1 MVERFM
7 ELFKK
12 PVGYLLILSIFAII
26 VCTILQLKRTKNKK
40 NYTLVSMGK
49 IKNILFYCI
58 LICFFLSW
66 KFTLSFCQGVL
77 DETGAEL
84 DKHILLFLVMFFI
97 SVLTFLYSH
106 FRRFFFNDKE
116 LIVYTILNRQ
126 KAYKWIEII
135 GVKKTLNGDL
145 VIKMFDGYKAVIDTM
160 CFNNVSELE
169 KKMVE
174 KGIEIKG

>member
-1 MVERFM
+1 MLKNFLR
-7 ELFKK
+7 LFEK
-12 PVGYLLILSIFAII
+12 PVGYLLILSIFAFI

-40 NYTLVSMGK
+40 NYTLVSMEK

-97 SVLTFLYSH
+97 SMLIFLYSH

-116 LIVYTILNRQ
+116 LIVYTILNKQ

-135 GVKKTLNGDL
+135 GVKKTINGDL

-160 CFNNVSELE
+160 CFNNATELE
-169 KKMVE
+169 KKMKE
-174 KGIEIKG
+174 KGIEIVE

>member
-1 MVERFM
+1 MAERFM

-26 VCTILQLKRTKNKK
+26 ICIILQLKKEENNK
-40 NYTLVSMGK
+40 NYVLVNMGK

-66 KFTLSFCQGVL
+66 KFTFSFCQGVL
-77 DETGAEL
+77 DETGAKL

-97 SVLTFLYSH
+97 SMLIFLYSH
-106 FRRFFFNDKE
+106 FRRFLFNAKE
-116 LIVYTILNRQ
+116 IIVYSILNR
-126 KAYKWIEII
+126 KRVYKWNEITSA
-135 GVKKTLNGDL
+135 KETLNGDL
-145 VIKMFDGYKAVIDTM
+145 VIKMCDGHKAVIDTM
-160 CFNNVSELE
+160 CFNNANELD
-169 KKMVE
+169 KKMKE

>member
-1 MVERFM
+1 M
-7 ELFKK
+7 
-12 PVGYLLILSIFAII
+12 
-26 VCTILQLKRTKNKK
+26 
-40 NYTLVSMGK
+40 
-49 IKNILFYCI
+49 
-58 LICFFLSW
+58 
-66 KFTLSFCQGVL
+66 

-160 CFNNVSELE
+160 CFNNANELE
-169 KKMVE
+169 KKMEE

>member
-1 MVERFM
+1 MVERFI

-26 VCTILQLKRTKNKK
+26 ICIILQLKKEENNK
-40 NYTLVSMGK
+40 NYVLVGMGK

-77 DETGAEL
+77 DETGAKL
-84 DKHILLFLVMFFI
+84 DKHILLFLIMFFI
-97 SVLTFLYSH
+97 SMLIFLYSH
-106 FRRFFFNDKE
+106 FRLFLFNDKE
-116 LIVYTILNRQ
+116 IIVYSILNR
-126 KAYKWIEII
+126 KRVYKWNEII
-135 GVKKTLNGDL
+135 SVKKTLIGDL
-145 VIKMFDGYKAVIDTM
+145 VIKMFDGYKSVIDTM
-160 CFNNVSELE
+160 CFNNANELE
-169 KKMVE
+169 KKMKE